1 MEQKENKEDNSEDI
15 HTSSVTASAHYLRT
29 SFGLTDD
36 VFNQIH
42 TEVTAILRTLPLERK
57 DVLSTKATVTFTS
70 TLLDDLLDQI
80 NSTFTDLFVYANSPH
95 GSPLTASTNTE
106 TAEKLVLSTATKVQ
120 EFWRL
125 CLVSDWL
132 SASQDS
138 GVNIHE
144 VLEDRLPYITAE
156 TVRAVIDCLLSSCS
170 EETSEDLQGFRSYV
184 PLCNF
189 LKAVAD
195 SIKTESSPKASTPM
209 ESTSAAGSNMVA
221 EPPSAVPPQSDS
233 DVADREGHSAGAPSD
248 DFESFTSLH
257 MKFSPWPRL
266 ASRNTLKTSVDFT
279 ETSAGELQRPI
290 STPSTVSQGQ
300 NWKVDSIDQEE
311 LAEII
316 ERITS
321 QPLALWTSKLV
332 SSTLMNEASEM
343 VNSKAAKDPCTELRK
358 SPVISSSVESC
369 TSSLAVVTLLTFK
382 LTNYFE
388 EVFKLADPSV
398 KPDLYTSLVKLV
410 SEMMLDSA
418 KAKVREILVMNLLTI
433 FETVTSVHD
442 SADLNNSLQ
451 SGSKKLVKS
460 VVQRVKEA
468 LPDSVESGINWPKRR
483 TFLESVED
491 SLDPRSKKIKTLKLS
506 FKTWKNK
513 EEPNIVLS
521 KKQTEENPVPTGPK
535 PKKKNRV
542 SAFFRRVWQRVRL
555 TCSCCCYKKIHPD
568 D

>member
-15 HTSSVTASAHYLRT
+15 HMSSVTVSAHYLRT

-57 DVLSTKATVTFTS
+57 DVLSTKATVTLSS

-95 GSPLTASTNTE
+95 GSPLTASTSTE
-106 TAEKLVLSTATKVQ
+106 TAEKLVLSTATK
-120 EFWRL
+120 
-125 CLVSDWL
+125 
-132 SASQDS
+132 
-138 GVNIHE
+138 
-144 VLEDRLPYITAE
+144 
-156 TVRAVIDCLLSSCS
+156 
-170 EETSEDLQGFRSYV
+170 
-184 PLCNF
+184 
-189 LKAVAD
+189 
-195 SIKTESSPKASTPM
+195 
-209 ESTSAAGSNMVA
+209 
-221 EPPSAVPPQSDS
+221 SDS

-248 DFESFTSLH
+248 DFECFTSLH

-266 ASRNTLKTSVDFT
+266 ASRNTLKTSADFT
-279 ETSAGELQRPI
+279 ETSTGELQRPI

-300 NWKVDSIDQEE
+300 NWNVDSTDQEE

-369 TSSLAVVTLLTFK
+369 TSSLAVVTQLTFK

-398 KPDLYTSLVKLV
+398 KPALYTSLVKLV
-410 SEMMLDSA
+410 SEMILDSA

-460 VVQRVKEA
+460 VVQR
-468 LPDSVESGINWPKRR
+468 
-483 TFLESVED
+483 
-491 SLDPRSKKIKTLKLS
+491 LS